1 MPRSSARFAV
11 EMKVVS
17 INVGQ
22 PRELYWRDEIV
33 RTSIFKTP
41 VSGRV
46 RVRRLNLDGDE
57 QSDLTVHGGVEK
69 AVYAYPSE
77 HYAFWRQELSVD
89 DLPWGSFGENLTLE
103 GLLEADT
110 RIGDRLRI
118 GSAEF
123 VITKPRLPCF
133 KLNLRFDRM
142 DMVKRFLRSGRT
154 GFYLAVAEEGTVEAG
169 DLVVLMSRDESSAS
183 ITDVL
188 RQYTR

>member
-1 MPRSSARFAV
+1 
-11 EMKVVS
+11 MKVVS
-17 INVGQ
+17 VNVGQ
-22 PRELYWRDEIV
+22 PRELYWRDDIV